1 MTIKTKLALSIG
13 ALVLIILV
21 LSHISSKYL
30 NALKDDT
37 ENILK
42 ANYNSVEYSQKM
54 LAALESKTLQASA
67 DSFAKYLNKQQKNI
81 TEGGEAELT
90 AKLGADFY
98 LLKNTSNVDSL
109 KTVLRTDLYALIQM
123 NMKAIIK
130 KSRVAEATA
139 GKGIGWLTVTGLI
152 SITLAVIIWIVF
164 PAYLSKPIRQL
175 NEGIRQIAEKKYS
188 LRIPVERNDEFG
200 EVAATFNLMAARLE
214 EYENSNLSKIL
225 FEKKRVETIINGIQ
239 DPLLVLDEDKQV
251 IFINTAALSILNI
264 TEKDI
269 KGRFAPEVSV
279 GNDLLRSL
287 IRDIMFPL
295 PTADAPSAKPLEI
308 ISGGKEN
315 YYEKEIIDIS
325 YTPIGENATKLL
337 GHVILL
343 KNITALKE
351 RDFAKTNFIATISH
365 ELKTPISAI
374 KLSLQLLENE
384 KTGSLNTE
392 QTQLLQS
399 ISDDAGRLLKITG
412 ELLNMSQVET
422 GNIQLTLQPSAPRK
436 IIEQAADAT
445 KFLAEQKNINYVYA
459 IEDNLPRVTADTE
472 KTVWVLTNFLTNAIR
487 YSPEQS
493 TITIAAK
500 QTESGVMFS
509 VTDEGKG
516 IDTKYQPKIF
526 DRFFQVPGSP
536 RTGTGLG
543 LSISKEFI
551 EAQGGKIG
559 VNSEIGKG
567 STFYFEM

>member
-21 LSHISSKYL
+21 LSYISSKYL

-42 ANYNSVEYSQKM
+42 ANYNSVEYAKKM
-54 LAALESKTLQASA
+54 LVALEYNSA
-67 DSFAKYLNKQQKNI
+67 TATTDTFDFYLHKQQKNI
-81 TEGGEAELT
+81 TESGEAEIT

-98 LLKNTSNVDSL
+98 QLKSTANTDSVKRLLRS
-109 KTVLRTDLYALIQM
+109 DLYEVIQM
-123 NMKAIIK
+123 NMQAIIK
-130 KSRVAEATA
+130 KSHVAEATA
-139 GKGIGWLTVTGLI
+139 NKGIGWLTATGLI
-152 SITLAVIIWIVF
+152 SITLAVIIWIIF

-175 NEGIRQIAEKKYS
+175 NEGIRQIAEKRYS
-188 LRIPVERNDEFG
+188 LRIPIERNDEFG
-200 EVAATFNLMAARLE
+200 EVASTFNLMAARLE

-239 DPLLVLDEDKQV
+239 DPLLVLDEDKRV
-251 IFINTAALSILNI
+251 IFINTAALTILNI

-279 GNDLLRSL
+279 GNDLLRNL
-287 IRDIMFPL
+287 IRDIMFP
-295 PTADAPSAKPLEI
+295 PANAATQPAKPVEI
-308 ISGGKEN
+308 VTGGKEN
-315 YYEKEIIDIS
+315 YFEKEVIDIS
-325 YTPIGENATKLL
+325 YTPIGENGSKLL

-374 KLSLQLLENE
+374 KLSLQLLNNE

-399 ISDDAGRLLKITG
+399 INDDAGRLLKITG

-422 GNIQLTLQPSAPRK
+422 GNIQLTLQPTSPRK
-436 IIEQAADAT
+436 IIEQATEAT
-445 KFLAEQKNINYVYA
+445 KFLAEQKNIRYVFN
-459 IEDNLPRVTADTE
+459 IGDNLPQVVADKE

-493 TITIAAK
+493 IITIAAK
-500 QTESGVMFS
+500 QTEKGVMFS

-526 DRFFQVPGSP
+526 NRFFQVPGSP

-559 VNSEIGKG
+559 VDSEIGKG